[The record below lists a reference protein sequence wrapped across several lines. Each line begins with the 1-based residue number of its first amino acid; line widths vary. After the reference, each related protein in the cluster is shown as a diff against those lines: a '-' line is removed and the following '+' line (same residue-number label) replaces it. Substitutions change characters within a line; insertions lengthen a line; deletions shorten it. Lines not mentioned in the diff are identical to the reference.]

1 MLVCCSVCVPSLSV
15 LSPHQAKAVYG
26 GWLLLAPEGTN
37 FENPLHRSRVS
48 TFILDKGLNVFMV
61 RVFSILQKAE
71 HSEFTNGV
79 TVTPRARVAAC
90 LMSKAK
96 NATKQT
102 QSSDTRRSLTDRIAF
117 SCFEFPGLA
126 GL

>member
-1 MLVCCSVCVPSLSV
+1 M
-15 LSPHQAKAVYG
+15 
-26 GWLLLAPEGTN
+26 LLAPEGTN

-48 TFILDKGLNVFMV
+48 TFILDEGLNVFMV
-61 RVFSILQKAE
+61 RVFSVLQKAE
-71 HSEFTNGV
+71 HSEFTNAV